1 MATKAL
7 ISAEQFAQ
15 MNTAENE
22 DYELVDGELIPL
34 SCATPLHNAIR
45 DKTVHLIQ
53 SYFDQNPIGGTASE
67 SDCRIN
73 SDTVRRPDLSIFIG
87 DDWDNLDLN
96 RIPVPFAPTIAV
108 EVLSP
113 SEHMVDVNRKIRD
126 YLAAGSNEVW
136 LLDPTNGELHVRTK
150 TGARILQPGDL
161 LDSPLLPGFTAE
173 VSSLIRLER
182 FPPAKTPAR

>member
-7 ISAEQFAQ
+7 MTAEEFAQ

-34 SCATPLHNAIR
+34 SSATPLHNAIR
-45 DKTVHLIQ
+45 DKTVYLIRG
-53 SYFDQNPIGGTASE
+53 YFEQHPSGGTASE

-126 YLAAGSNEVW
+126 YLAAGSKEVW
-136 LLDPTNGELHVRTK
+136 LLDHANGELHVRTK
-150 TGARILQPGDL
+150 TTGRILQAGDL
-161 LDSPLLPGFTAE
+161 LDSPLLPGFG
-173 VSSLIRLER
+173 VIVGDLLSGR
-182 FPPAKTPAR
+182 